1 MMDDE
6 KIIELF
12 FERSEQGIR
21 ELDQKYGKIC
31 HSLSYNIVN
40 SRQDAEECVN
50 DAYLGAWNAIP
61 PARPHPLLPYIVKI
75 VRNLSLKCYWRK
87 EAVKRSGR
95 YTVALEE
102 LETCV
107 ADRKTVEDE
116 IETGELTQVIEDFL
130 DTLTLENRV
139 IFLRRYWFFDSYK
152 DIAESVGLSEKT
164 VSVRLTRLRGKMKQY
179 FIERGVFI

>member
-1 MMDDE
+1 M
-6 KIIELF
+6 
-12 FERSEQGIR
+12 
-21 ELDQKYGKIC
+21 
-31 HSLSYNIVN
+31 
-40 SRQDAEECVN
+40 
-50 DAYLGAWNAIP
+50 
-61 PARPHPLLPYIVKI
+61 
-75 VRNLSLKCYWRK
+75 
-87 EAVKRSGR
+87 
-95 YTVALEE
+95 ALEE